1 MAKISVAGLDE
12 VTEGLQRLESKI
24 RRGAVARIMKAGS
37 EEVKQDWCQQILD
50 RQHVKTGGMMRSVG
64 ATQLYEA
71 LGGAVQY
78 VYPQGVNPSGER
90 YGAIAYYINNKKP
103 GDKFITGSAKQMEQ
117 HAQQAMAEEMDKIL
131 AESGLV

>member
-12 VTEGLQRLESKI
+12 VTEGLQRLESKM
-24 RRGAVARIMKAGS
+24 RRGAVARIMRAAS
-37 EEVKQDWCQQILD
+37 EKVEGDWRAQIVA
-50 RQHVKTGGMMRSVG
+50 RNHVRTGGMMRSVG